1 MERFLNG
8 EPARR
13 RRLRL
18 RLSFERLENRNLL
31 SATAAAIGV
40 PGAIPLV
47 SALADSPSVSAA
59 AAHSGVTNPTV
70 VGNTPSTIRGVYGFN
85 QLTTFSTSNGSEPA
99 DGTGQTIAIV
109 DAYNDPNI
117 VGDLAVF
124 DSTFGIAPPPH
135 LTVVSQ
141 TGSKLPTTNA
151 AWDVEI
157 ALDVEW
163 AHAIAPGANILLV
176 EATSDRWSDLLAAV
190 DYAKNQSGVSVVSM
204 SWGSTEYRVETAT
217 DATFTTAANHPVTF
231 VTAAGDYGS
240 PPSYPATSP
249 NVLAVGGTT
258 LTIAAGNA
266 YGSETAWSDGGGGV
280 SMYEKEP
287 AFQDGAQNT
296 GFRSGVDVAYDADPN
311 TGFAVYDTINAGYG
325 TGWIEIG
332 GTSAGTPQWSA
343 LLAIADEGLAAA
355 GKPALADAQ
364 ARLYSLPANAFH
376 DVTTGNN
383 GTYAA
388 GVGYDAVTGLGTPVA
403 NVLIADLVA
412 GVTGSP
418 TGVVTLRMLQQTGN
432 NGVGSSGVVKVEAVS
447 FETAAQSVNPTR
459 TVSDSNEQRLGNPQI
474 ESVFSPFATM
484 DDGRLNVPNIASIQ
498 DDSTSPVEF
507 RGGETESG
515 DDNQDSDSSKPTA
528 DSAAWFVN
536 SSTPEVY
543 VADLPDALAGSPDE
557 LSRFLVSWAD

>member
-1 MERFLNG
+1 M
-8 EPARR
+8 
-13 RRLRL
+13 
-18 RLSFERLENRNLL
+18 
-31 SATAAAIGV
+31 
-40 PGAIPLV
+40 
-47 SALADSPSVSAA
+47 PSRPV
-59 AAHSGVTNPTV
+59 
-70 VGNTPSTIRGVYGFN
+70 
-85 QLTTFSTSNGSEPA
+85 
-99 DGTGQTIAIV
+99 
-109 DAYNDPNI
+109 
-117 VGDLAVF
+117 
-124 DSTFGIAPPPH
+124 
-135 LTVVSQ
+135 
-141 TGSKLPTTNA
+141 
-151 AWDVEI
+151 
-157 ALDVEW
+157 
-163 AHAIAPGANILLV
+163 V
-176 EATSDRWSDLLAAV
+176 EATSDRWSDLLTAV
-190 DYAKNQSGVSVVSM
+190 DYAKNQAGVSVVSM
-204 SWGSTEYRVETAT
+204 SWGSTEYRVEAAT

-249 NVLAVGGTT
+249 NVLSVGGTT

-388 GVGYDAVTGLGTPVA
+388 GSGYDAVTGLGTPVA

-412 GVTGSP
+412 GTTGSP
-418 TGVVTLRMLQQTGN
+418 TGVSSLKPLPAQSN
-432 NGVGSSGVVKVEAVS
+432 NHSVGSSGATRRAAMVLGSPGLEELSAAILPLRNAPNLSTAITLMPSVAIEPIAKMVVVADAPQVI
-447 FETAAQSVNPTR
+447 
-459 TVSDSNEQRLGNPQI
+459 RLSGGDLGLDLT
-474 ESVFSPFATM
+474 SAFS
-484 DDGRLNVPNIASIQ
+484 
-498 DDSTSPVEF
+498 
-507 RGGETESG
+507 
-515 DDNQDSDSSKPTA
+515 DDNDWLSDGSADSDLGV
-528 DSAAWFVN
+528 SAGRASEF
-536 SSTPEVY
+536 
-543 VADLPDALAGSPDE
+543 DLPPQTDSFVAQIGQFWEGEAPAEPFFTPSDA
-557 LSRFLVSWAD
+557 

>member
-8 EPARR
+8 ESARR
-13 RRLRL
+13 RRL

-31 SATAAAIGV
+31 SATTVAIGIPGVIPLESAVADSSTVSPAAAR
-40 PGAIPLV
+40 L
-47 SALADSPSVSAA
+47 
-59 AAHSGVTNPTV
+59 GVTNPTV
-70 VGNTPSTIRGVYGFN
+70 VGYTPSTIRSVYGFS

-99 DGTGQTIAIV
+99 DGAGQTIAIV

-117 VGDLAVF
+117 TSDLAVF
-124 DSTFGIAPPPH
+124 DSTFGIAAPPH
-135 LTVVSQ
+135 LTVESQ
-141 TGSKLPTTNA
+141 TGSTTRLPTTNA

-176 EATSDRWSDLLAAV
+176 EATSDRWSDLLTAV
-190 DYAKNQSGVSVVSM
+190 DYAKNQAGVSVVSM
-204 SWGSTEYRVETAT
+204 SWGSTEYRVEAAT

-231 VTAAGDYGS
+231 VTAAGDDGS

-249 NVLAVGGTT
+249 NVLSVGGTT
-258 LTIAAGNA
+258 LTVAAGNS

-287 AFQDGAQNT
+287 AFQDGAENT

-311 TGFAVYDTINAGYG
+311 TGFAVYDTVNAGYG

-355 GKPALADAQ
+355 GKPALANAQ

-388 GVGYDAVTGLGTPVA
+388 GPGYDAVTGLGTPVA
-403 NVLIADLVA
+403 NVLIADLVG

-418 TGVVTLRMLQQTGN
+418 TGLSSLSQLPAQSN
-432 NGVGSSGVVKVEAVS
+432 NHSVGSSGATLRNAIVLGSAGLVDLPAAILPIRNAPDLS
-447 FETAAQSVNPTR
+447 TAIVAHAERRDRAHREDGRRRGCAAINPTF
-459 TVSDSNEQRLGNPQI
+459 LGRSRRGFDERRFPMSRI
-474 ESVFSPFATM
+474 GF
-484 DDGRLNVPNIASIQ
+484 RIAA
-498 DDSTSPVEF
+498 
-507 RGGETESG
+507 
-515 DDNQDSDSSKPTA
+515 PTA
-528 DSAAWFVN
+528 
-536 SSTPEVY
+536 TP
-543 VADLPDALAGSPDE
+543 ACLPATRAN
-557 LSRFLVSWAD
+557 